1 VLSQEL
7 RHRVDVQQL
16 TTEQD
21 SDTGA
26 VEESWLSIMPAG
38 TEGTMPARIEAV
50 TGKEFVSSQ
59 AVQAQV
65 TTRIKIRRW
74 PEIQPRMRVVHEGLS
89 YNIVAVLP
97 DLTQQRVINLMCES
111 GVNDG

>member
-1 VLSQEL
+1 MLSQEL

-26 VEESWLSIMPAG
+26 AEESWLSIMPVG

-50 TGKEFVSSQ
+50 TGKEFVSAQ

-65 TTRIKIRRW
+65 TTRIKVRYW
-74 PEIQPRMRVVHEGLS
+74 PGIEPRMRVVHDGLA

-97 DLTQQRVINLMCES
+97 DLTQQRVLNLMCES
-111 GVNDG
+111 GVNNG